1 MSPIVIVQP
10 LAAPSAR
17 TSDGAS
23 STTSI
28 ECSQGSGTSRS
39 TCAGPPF
46 AFQVTVAV
54 PLPSTFRTAL
64 PTTLPLPLTPAGAEA
79 VIAGPS
85 VGPDRVVDVVV
96 DVAES
101 MAGVSAVVPHPAAAP
116 VMIAKPARAVDRRR
130 DVMLPPRNDSCSIV
144 TSGARIGLRFAK
156 DSLSVRPKL
165 CQRAMDVLWLAC
177 DCRDR

>member
-64 PTTLPLPLTPAGAEA
+64 PTTLPLPLTP
-79 VIAGPS
+79 
-85 VGPDRVVDVVV
+85 
-96 DVAES
+96 
-101 MAGVSAVVPHPAAAP
+101 